1 MTRCSSLLHVL
12 AAAPSRQGLLS
23 FWWRVLSKYS
33 FNIISCCFFDSIR
46 IQTVFISFHISL
58 TLSDLMEPWQMAR
71 FDLCQARNVTIVA
84 LAFKT
89 IGGLITTFHGSDKS
103 WNVVASSYIII
114 INYIYIYYNHLLIY
128 TCTCI
133 SVTWRE
139 WNWHIITSKS
149 GQNSR
154 NISYCI
160 LFPKAQQKGSF
171 KGRLPCMMILIW
183 CGIVDVDYQP
193 SQ

>member
-1 MTRCSSLLHVL
+1 MLFH
-12 AAAPSRQGLLS
+12 
-23 FWWRVLSKYS
+23 
-33 FNIISCCFFDSIR
+33 NDSIR

-71 FDLCQARNVTIVA
+71 FDLCQARNITIVA

-103 WNVVASSYIII
+103 WNVVVSSYIII
-114 INYIYIYYNHLLIY
+114 YIYIITIYWYIHAHALVYNVY
-128 TCTCI
+128 TCI

-154 NISYCI
+154 NISYCM